1 MVKRI
6 LPSFRKFTIGLV
18 GMLFLSA
25 VFLYAFPAPI
35 LFYAAVVLLHAGAGL
50 VAIVCLIRVCLRGLR
65 QATLTAKLGWI
76 VLALGG
82 LVGGALVYVGT
93 TRQNQKWLYLHI
105 GLCLVGI
112 ILLLADVIARWL
124 STRIR
129 LGTAKVPIAAI
140 AVLTVI
146 TVAMTYSARTFREG
160 PWLPPPFTRHPSPPP
175 TPLTPQ
181 PR

>member
-1 MVKRI
+1 MIKRI

-25 VFLYAFPAPI
+25 VFLYAFPAPT

-50 VAIVCLIRVCLRGLR
+50 VAIFCLIRFCLRCLR

-112 ILLLADVIARWL
+112 ILLLADLIARWL
-124 STRIR
+124 SPRIR
-129 LGTAKVPIAAI
+129 RGTAKFRIAPIP
-140 AVLTVI
+140 VLTARP
-146 TVAMTYSARTFREG
+146 VAMAYPPRPLPKG
-160 PWLPPPFTRHPSPPP
+160 PWLPSHVITNPP
-175 TPLTPQ
+175 
-181 PR
+181 